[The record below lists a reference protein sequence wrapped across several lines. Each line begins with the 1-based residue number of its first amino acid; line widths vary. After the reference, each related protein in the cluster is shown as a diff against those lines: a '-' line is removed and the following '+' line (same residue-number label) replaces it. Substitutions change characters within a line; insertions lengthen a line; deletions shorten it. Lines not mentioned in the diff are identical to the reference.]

1 MFILLTCDLFYC
13 RWEDI
18 RPKLEGHS
26 AYEAVSE
33 FERVRI
39 FKEYQ
44 RDLEESW

>member
-1 MFILLTCDLFYC
+1 MAFLFL

-18 RPKLEGHS
+18 RPKLEGNS
-26 AYEAVSE
+26 AFEAVNE

-44 RDLEESW
+44 KDLEETW